1 MTASYRVTPTAKTH
15 LNDIAEYTLQE
26 FGSEQME
33 VYLRALFSRFEWLSE
48 NPRLGKARNE
58 IFGNLR
64 SYREGAHVI
73 FYRISG
79 TFIDI
84 VAILH
89 RSRDVDR
96 FFGN

>member
-1 MTASYRVTPTAKTH
+1 MTASYRVTPTAKAH
-15 LNDIAEYTLQE
+15 LNDIADYTLQE
-26 FGSEQME
+26 FGSGQME
-33 VYLRALFSRFEWLSE
+33 TYLRALFSRFEWLSK
-48 NPRLGKARNE
+48 NPLLGKARDE

-64 SYREGAHVI
+64 SYREGAHII

-79 TFIDI
+79 KFIDI